1 MTKWKTKFSKA
12 IQDRDAFKKRYFSKE
27 RKTILSTNDNFKS
40 MDADAKLNEEGVYR
54 GPGLH
59 PTKSEFKKVA
69 E

>member
-1 MTKWKTKFSKA
+1 MTKWKAKFSKA
-12 IQDRDAFKKRYFSKE
+12 VEDRQAYKKRYLSTE
-27 RKTILSTNDNFKS
+27 RKSILATNDNFTG
-40 MDADAKLNEEGVYR
+40 MDPDEKLNASGTYR